1 MLGMYHSQSPYKN
14 DNIVCVNELEYSI
27 CRHFSSS
34 TVNWSVAGEHS
45 PALINANT
53 RLLTEALAA
62 NTIDEAIPLFKKLQS
77 NTHSIKEVYFRR
89 LIQLQT
95 DQTAVLKILEIM
107 RTEFGLTALS
117 NDTIRLYVVPKL
129 DDSLTPAQKV
139 SLLILQAG
147 VKPSGAVS
155 SVIYHCL
162 SENNIEGA
170 VSIAWQYEIYYS
182 PVFLK
187 KALIKAVKATNDVEN
202 FVHFLRVFH
211 DSVPRLLKLRSTA
224 LGNDGNQLTDERE
237 LIGFVL
243 FDTLVG
249 LGETHM
255 DLYQNILTAVTK
267 QGLHISEQQ
276 KERILKRL
284 DAKWTEKLM
293 PSLSALRFG
302 NLKPSPLAKQSVL
315 TTSTLTLTEEEVLT
329 ESQGADNP
337 NSLNLV
343 RGLLE
348 QYHKSKDVKK
358 FDELVDKVEK
368 NGRFQLPQGAYAQ
381 LIELQLGDTGDAEKA
396 LETLNKVK
404 SIHPSFVLD
413 CSKAL
418 ALVNAMVKKD
428 QIDEAIKF
436 LYANPQKRFESEKSP
451 NFEKCRGM
459 LFELAARGRSDDV
472 ETISNA
478 LIENKFVQP
487 TNALLGAQVKAHLV
501 NNEVHRAVE
510 TFEQLGTRYAT
521 APYKN
526 QLTTRLIE
534 LEEVVNLQKLVDL
547 DTTVHGERSG
557 LYDLAFAFIECGRH
571 EQARKIFETPGLHVL
586 QNKIDDKS
594 RILMS
599 KGETQNLESLIDV
612 LKGSKAKFGLN
623 VPYENLMLCYQT
635 DGQVDKA
642 IALFAEMME
651 EKWRPTQLFVKTLHD
666 LLRKHNIDLPNDLQ
680 VFLNSVSGNKK
691 INFFAIN
698 EALKNNDITKA
709 IAAWQILETNIDIDP
724 SMRFLPT
731 FVEKLVLAKCFVE
744 ATDVVGQLLNSNF
757 PLDNK
762 IFRFYIIG
770 LAKSGNF
777 HMLEKIEPLLSEEKM
792 MDVTFDNRLC
802 MAYVMAGRP
811 IEYIQKVTDAL
822 NRCETEE
829 QLSVARRRFPI
840 GAHCILERCPD
851 VIEQCKYITGC
862 SKDKIK

>member
-1 MLGMYHSQSPYKN
+1 M
-14 DNIVCVNELEYSI
+14 
-27 CRHFSSS
+27 
-34 TVNWSVAGEHS
+34 
-45 PALINANT
+45 
-53 RLLTEALAA
+53 
-62 NTIDEAIPLFKKLQS
+62 
-77 NTHSIKEVYFRR
+77 
-89 LIQLQT
+89 QT

-139 SLLILQAG
+139 SLLILHAG

-170 VSIAWQYEIYYS
+170 VPIAWQYEIYYS

-187 KALIKAVKATNDVEN
+187 NALIKAVKVTNDVEN

-224 LGNDGNQLTDERE
+224 GNDGNQLTDERE

-243 FDTLVG
+243 FDTLVD

-255 DLYQNILTAVTK
+255 DLYQNILTAVIK
-267 QGLHISEQQ
+267 QGLHISGQQ

-293 PSLSALRFG
+293 PSLSALTYG
-302 NLKPSPLAKQSVL
+302 NLKPIPLAKQSVW
-315 TTSTLTLTEEEVLT
+315 TSSTLTEEEILT
-329 ESQGADNP
+329 EPQGADIP

-348 QYHKSKDVKK
+348 QYYKSKDVKK
-358 FDELVDKVEK
+358 FEELVDKVEK

-381 LIELQLGDTGDAEKA
+381 LIELQLGDTGDTEKA
-396 LETLNKVK
+396 LETLSKVK
-404 SIHPSFVLD
+404 SIHPSFCLD

-418 ALVNAMVKKD
+418 ALVVAMVKKD

-436 LYANPQKRFESEKSP
+436 LYANPQKRFQPERSP
-451 NFEKCRGM
+451 NFDKCRGM
-459 LFELAARGRSDDV
+459 LFELAARGRSNDV
-472 ETISNA
+472 GAISNA
-478 LIENKFVQP
+478 LIKNKFVQP

-534 LEEVVNLQKLVDL
+534 LEEVENLQKLVDL
-547 DTTVHGERSG
+547 DTIVHGERVS
-557 LYDLAFAFIECGRH
+557 LYDLAFAFIECGH
-571 EQARKIFETPGLHVL
+571 LEQAKKIFETPRLHVL

-594 RILMS
+594 KILTS

-612 LKGSKAKFGLN
+612 LKISEAEFGLN
-623 VPYENLMLCYQT
+623 VPYENLMLCYQK

-642 IALFAEMME
+642 IALFTEMME

-666 LLRKHNIDLPNDLQ
+666 LLQKHNIDLPNDLQ
-680 VFLNSVSGNKK
+680 VFLNSVSDNKK

-709 IAAWQILETNIDIDP
+709 IAAWQILETNININP
-724 SMRFLPT
+724 SMRFLST

-762 IFRFYIIG
+762 IFRFYING
-770 LAKSGNF
+770 LAKSGHF
-777 HMLEKIEPLLSEEKM
+777 QMLEKIEPLLSEEKRM
-792 MDVTFDNRLC
+792 NVTFDNRLC

-811 IEYIQKVTDAL
+811 GDYIQKVTDAL

-851 VIEQCKYITGC
+851 VIEQCKYILI
-862 SKDKIK
+862 SYR